1 MTTIIALLVLWYLLG
16 VTGSGIIM
24 YAEHS
29 RGINVT
35 LGDFLFSIPASF
47 AGIVLLFISFCI
59 LATNVTIIKGRQ
71 K

>member
-1 MTTIIALLVLWYLLG
+1 MIVFGLIIWYLLG

-35 LGDFLFSIPASF
+35 LGDFLFSILASF
-47 AGIVLLFISFCI
+47 AGIALLFISLCF
-59 LATNVTIIKGRQ
+59 LASNVTIIKGA
-71 K
+71 KK